1 MINDSINEA
10 ENEKQITKI
19 RHKQTQGQTWKKL
32 YKIKNMSQYK
42 ITNQWT
48 GFYIMG
54 TSAIKELRKN
64 FIFFGCVIPEIY
76 SFENILLNEKLQM
89 KF

>member
-1 MINDSINEA
+1 MFQN
-10 ENEKQITKI
+10 
-19 RHKQTQGQTWKKL
+19 
-32 YKIKNMSQYK
+32 K

-54 TSAIKELRKN
+54 TSAKKELRKN

-76 SFENILLNEKLQM
+76 SF
-89 KF
+89 